1 MNPSQLQQWIRR
13 PELLDRNSLYE
24 LRNLLARYPYFQTL
38 RLLYLKNLY
47 LLHDSSFGS
56 ELRKSVIYVPD
67 RRRLF
72 YLIEGEHR
80 LTPPIDSEQSEAPT
94 DVPQEGVDR
103 TLALI
108 EAFLAQSDEAIQE
121 DELPLTD
128 YVTDY
133 TAYLLRESDEPSS
146 GLPLPQLRR
155 QDLIDNF
162 IEQESPTR
170 SMDTPTEHSTDEAT
184 ATSEVEEDFY
194 FTETLAKIY
203 IKQQKYE
210 KALEIIKRLSL
221 KTPRKNAYFADQIRF
236 LEKLIINANSK

>member
-80 LTPPIDSEQSEAPT
+80 LTPPIDSEQSESPT

-146 GLPLPQLRR
+146 GLPLSQLRR